1 MRMETQIPT
10 LCPMHTMSMQTLDG
24 DENWTLKS
32 YTGVN
37 LLQTAVHELGHCLG
51 LDHSR
56 VRGSIRFPSY
66 GGYQPNLKLHE
77 DDIRGVQALYGPP
90 ADTKLGNKE
99 LEGEG
104 KGDEQ
109 QFWKIC
115 SVCEIL

>member
-1 MRMETQIPT
+1 
-10 LCPMHTMSMQTLDG
+10 MSSGQNTGDLHFDA

-37 LLQTAVHELGHCLG
+37 LLQTAVHELGHSLG

-56 VRGSIRFPSY
+56 VRGSIMFPSY

-90 ADTKLGNKE
+90 IETEPGNKD
-99 LEGEG
+99 LD
-104 KGDEQ
+104 GDEQ
-109 QFWKIC
+109 QIWRIC
-115 SVCEIL
+115 PVCEIM